1 MLNTGCCSCFE
12 MAVSYSKMLLILL
25 AISVLCSG
33 AATSDMNPERDH
45 PRTGKPRQ
53 SKSAV
58 YLLADKRSAE
68 FVPSDRVYG
77 RMTSYLSKRLHA
89 PFGTQRE
96 DRRSSPRPDSI
107 PGIDIIASMTRSLN
121 KLRSR
126 KADGYSVSD
135 APGASAEDS
144 HTMNKTQMNQDSHE
158 DKLLAPS
165 TADHANRDAEVSSS
179 KYLFLQK
186 LIENAVRVLY
196 LSVNVPAPTTYPFY
210 SAHQVQLPG
219 QGHGFMKRK
228 AKPDPSLSTEGK
240 RPFDRLASGAT
251 GKRFV
256 SNKRPFDP
264 LASSLIGKRAVKI
277 PSDAQLQKRH
287 VDSLADDLKRKRG
300 AALPSDK
307 LFMKRP
313 FDPLAN
319 GLIGKR
325 FLSAEGPA
333 K

>member
-1 MLNTGCCSCFE
+1 MLFIC
-12 MAVSYSKMLLILL
+12 
-25 AISVLCSG
+25 VLCSG
-33 AATSDMNPERDH
+33 SATSDTDPERDH

-53 SKSAV
+53 SQSAV
-58 YLLADKRSAE
+58 YLLANKRSAE

-77 RMTSYLSKRLHA
+77 RMTSYLSKRLNA
-89 PFGTQRE
+89 PFETQRE

-121 KLRSR
+121 KLRTR
-126 KADGYSVSD
+126 KAHGYSVSG

-144 HTMNKTQMNQDSHE
+144 HTLNKTQMNQDSHE
-158 DKLLAPS
+158 DKLRAPS

-179 KYLFLQK
+179 KYLFLKK
-186 LIENAVRVLY
+186 LIENAVRMLY

-210 SAHQVQLPG
+210 LESAHQVQLPG

-228 AKPDPSLSTEGK
+228 AKPDRSLSTEGK
-240 RPFDRLASGAT
+240 RPFDRLASGVT

-256 SNKRPFDP
+256 STGHYFNKRPFDP

-277 PSDAQLQKRH
+277 PADAQLQKRH

-300 AALPSDK
+300 AVLPSDK

-333 K
+333 E